1 MPEKHA
7 PSRSSRVLAG
17 LSALTLRPIGACVPA
32 NAAGVR
38 FARSVAEL
46 FLPLLAPAPRGRAEP
61 VRTHWEDRAVSGDW
75 IEPAGSPDSDSVL
88 LYLHGSG
95 YVACSPRT
103 HRGLVSQLCSRAR
116 VPAFVPDYR
125 LAPQYRYP
133 AANEDALAA
142 YRWLES
148 LGYTPDRI
156 VVAGDSAG
164 GHLAMG
170 LCLGLRELGSPPP
183 AGLVMFSPLAD
194 ATFATAAERD
204 GTHHDPYFTAKL
216 GRRMLAL
223 YGRDGDPAD
232 PRFAVLGCGEAD
244 AAALPPLLVHAG
256 GSEALAADA
265 EAICEFV
272 GRAGGDCRMRIWPG
286 QAHVFQILYRFV
298 PEAREALD
306 EAAGFVRERLAA
318 TRTRREGA
326 RPDAYGHSGAGR
338 SAGGGTAG

>member
-1 MPEKHA
+1 MPDQHA
-7 PSRSSRVLAG
+7 PSRASRILAG
-17 LSALTLRPIGACVPA
+17 VSALTLRPLGACVPA

-38 FARSVAEL
+38 FTRSAAEL
-46 FLPLLAPAPRGRAEP
+46 FLPLLAPAPCGRAEP
-61 VRTHWEDRAVSGDW
+61 VRTSWDGRPLSGDW
-75 IEPAGSPDSDSVL
+75 IEPAGHPDSDSVL

-125 LAPQYRYP
+125 LAPRYRYP

-170 LCLGLRELGSPPP
+170 LCLALRELGDPPP
-183 AGLVMFSPLAD
+183 AGVVMFSPLAD
-194 ATFATAAERD
+194 PTFATAAERD
-204 GTHHDPYFTAKL
+204 GTHHDPYFTGKL
-216 GRRMLAL
+216 GKRMLAL
-223 YGRDGDPAD
+223 YCRDGDPED
-232 PRFAVLGCGEAD
+232 HRFAVLGCGEAD
-244 AAALPPLLVHAG
+244 AAALPPMLVHAG

-265 EAICEFV
+265 EAVCAFV
-272 GRAGGDCRMRIWPG
+272 RRAGGDCRMRIWPG

-306 EAAGFVRERLAA
+306 EAAGFVRERLADPGPRA
-318 TRTRREGA
+318 DGPPGA
-326 RPDAYGHSGAGR
+326 QAEDPARLP
-338 SAGGGTAG
+338 